1 MTTLPRQFRGSADIR
16 VQHLKLKRGDKC
28 PKYISQW
35 FITKH
40 LSLNAFNLW
49 RNTYIF

>member
-1 MTTLPRQFRGSADIR
+1 MSLIKLNDHFAKTVRGSADIR

-40 LSLNAFNLW
+40 SSLNAFNL
-49 RNTYIF
+49 